1 MIRFAKTGSD
11 AGTAAVRAARAITK
25 RNNIAYWGSGG
36 VWHDW
41 VTVITSR
48 NEGIPKILRKMIKKF
63 EYNDLESL
71 KIVFEAWHGEVA
83 AVYMEPMI
91 TNFPKNNF
99 LNDVKKIAK
108 KNGALLI
115 FDEVQTGF
123 RYSLGGAQE
132 LLKIQADLAVFG
144 KGVANGMPLAVIT
157 GKTKYMEKFNDVFYS
172 TTYGGETLSL
182 AASIAVI
189 NEMETKPV
197 IKHCW
202 DLGSILNNEFNTL
215 AYELKVNI
223 KMELIPVRSSI
234 LFTDGNGKPSL
245 LLKSLF
251 YQEMVKRGVLFG
263 PGWVFLSYS
272 HSMNDIKKTLEAA
285 KTSMKIVKNAIKTK
299 TVNKSLRGKTMKSV
313 MTF

>member
-1 MIRFAKTGSD
+1 M
-11 AGTAAVRAARAITK
+11 
-25 RNNIAYWGSGG
+25 
-36 VWHDW
+36 
-41 VTVITSR
+41 
-48 NEGIPKILRKMIKKF
+48 
-63 EYNDLESL
+63 
-71 KIVFEAWHGEVA
+71 
-83 AVYMEPMI
+83 
-91 TNFPKNNF
+91 
-99 LNDVKKIAK
+99 
-108 KNGALLI
+108 LI

-202 DLGSILNNEFNTL
+202 DLGSILNNEFNKL
-215 AYELKVNI
+215 ADELNVNI
-223 KMELIPVRSSI
+223 KMEGIPVRSSI
-234 LFTDGNGKPSL
+234 SCTDGNGKPSL

-299 TVNKSLRGKTMKSV
+299 TVKKSLRGNTMKSV